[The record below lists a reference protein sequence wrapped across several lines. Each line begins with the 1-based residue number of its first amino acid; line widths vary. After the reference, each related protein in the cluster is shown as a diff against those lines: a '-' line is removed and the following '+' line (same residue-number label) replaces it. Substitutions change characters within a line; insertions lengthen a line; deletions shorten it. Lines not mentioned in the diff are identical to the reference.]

1 MRGTS
6 VHASAVKV
14 GDRAVLIRGAS
25 GSGKSHLAFDLIMAG
40 RAGVVPAAELIGDDR
55 VLLKAVRD
63 RLTVRPVPELAG
75 LIEVRGLGVRRCAFT
90 AQGEVAVVV
99 DLAASDA
106 VRLPPPEVARAV
118 IDGVTLPRIAVAPG
132 WDALPLIVAFLTTA
146 DATEKSVSPLTPGFD
161 PNVG

>member
-1 MRGTS
+1 MKGAS

-14 GDRAVLIRGAS
+14 GARAVLIRGAS
-25 GSGKSHLAFDLIMAG
+25 GSGKSHLAFGLIMAG
-40 RAGVVPAAELIGDDR
+40 RAGIVAAVELIGDDR
-55 VLLKAVRD
+55 VLLEAGQD

-75 LIEVRGLGVRRCAFT
+75 LIEVRGLGVRRCAFA

-99 DLAASDA
+99 DLAAADA
-106 VRLPPPEVARAV
+106 MRLPPPEAARTV

-132 WDALPLIVAFLTTA
+132 WDALPLVVAFLTTA
-146 DATEKSVSPLTPGFD
+146 DATETSVSPLPGLD